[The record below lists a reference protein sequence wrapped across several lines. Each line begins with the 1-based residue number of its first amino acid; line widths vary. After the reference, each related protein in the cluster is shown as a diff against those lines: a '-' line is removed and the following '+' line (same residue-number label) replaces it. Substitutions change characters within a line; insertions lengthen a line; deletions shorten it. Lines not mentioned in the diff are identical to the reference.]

1 MRRVEVP
8 LRVLDVG
15 KIREAV
21 YDSRMFGVQDAPYA
35 QGFLVIRPS
44 GGYLA
49 QRLEQKAQVVQ
60 RRRGVAVVAEL
71 RLLDHQGLI
80 EIWTRMRLIAVKEQR
95 LADLGQR
102 AGGRR

>member
-21 YDSRMFGVQDAPYA
+21 YDSRMFGVQEAPYA

-49 QRLEQKAQVVQ
+49 LRLEQKAKWFSV
-60 RRRGVAVVAEL
+60 VAVSLWSPSFAC
-71 RLLDHQGLI
+71 
-80 EIWTRMRLIAVKEQR
+80 WIAS
-95 LADLGQR
+95 A
-102 AGGRR
+102 